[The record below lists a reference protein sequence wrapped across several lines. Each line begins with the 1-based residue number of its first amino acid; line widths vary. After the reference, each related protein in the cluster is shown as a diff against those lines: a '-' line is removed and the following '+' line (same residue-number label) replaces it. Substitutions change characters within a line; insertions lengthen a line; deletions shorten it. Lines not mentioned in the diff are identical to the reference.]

1 VASSP
6 DQDRSRSGALRSR
19 DTGPGSQAA
28 SNDSAAQLVREKAAD
43 TPDTPDTPLTADS
56 DRQLVKASFACIAAE
71 PQQAMETM
79 YARLFAAN
87 PELRALFPF
96 AMTQTRAA
104 FFAMLTRLVEG
115 LDDLPVT
122 EQALAA
128 LAADHR
134 KYGVIAKHLQPFFG
148 ALVAT
153 AQDCAGPAWTTE
165 TGSAWQAAIDYF
177 EAVMS
182 AALSADAQTQPAWWN
197 GEIVQH
203 DRRTDTVAVLTI
215 RPDQPLSYEPGQYI
229 AVQTSRWPRIWRS
242 YSIANAPRT
251 NGLIDIHV
259 RAVPG
264 GLVSTALVSHAA
276 AGDTITLGAARG
288 SLRLASDADRD
299 LVCVAG
305 GTGLAP
311 LKAITEALVGASG
324 QGRRREVT
332 LYLGVRRPRDLYDMR
347 DLETLQRAYPSLTLI
362 PVVERDITYDGRIG
376 RVADVAATHPSFRDC
391 DIYVAGPAGLV
402 SAADRVLAR
411 RVPAERM
418 HHDSLEALRLAAR
431 PPRVDHLG
439 R

>member
-6 DQDRSRSGALRSR
+6 DRRQTESGALRA
-19 DTGPGSQAA
+19 PGAGSDSQLA
-28 SNDSAAQLVREKAAD
+28 STESAAQPAIEKAAD
-43 TPDTPDTPLTADS
+43 TALTDDS
-56 DRQLVKASFACIAAE
+56 DRQLVKASFAFLASE

-96 AMTQTRAA
+96 AMTDTRAA
-104 FFAMLTRLVEG
+104 VFGMLTRLVEG
-115 LDDLPVT
+115 LDNLPAT
-122 EQALAA
+122 EQSLVA

-134 KYGVIAKHLQPFFG
+134 KYGVISKHLQPFFT

-153 AQDCAGPAWTTE
+153 AQDCAGSHWTTE
-165 TGSAWQAAIDYF
+165 TSSAWQAAIDYF
-177 EAVMS
+177 ETVMS
-182 AALSADAQTQPAWWN
+182 ASLNTEAQTQPAWWT

-203 DRRTDTVAVLTI
+203 DRRTDKVAVLTI

-229 AVQTSRWPRIWRS
+229 AVQTSRWPRIWRN

-288 SLRLASDADRD
+288 GLRLASDADRD

-332 LYLGVRRPRDLYDMR
+332 LYLGVRRARELYDMR

-362 PVVERDITYDGRIG
+362 PVVEREITYNGPGEGRIG
-376 RVADVAATHPSFRDC
+376 RLADVVATHPSFRDC
-391 DIYVAGPAGLV
+391 DVYVAGPAGLV
-402 SAADRVLAR
+402 SAADRVLAN
-411 RVPAERM
+411 RVPADRL
-418 HHDSLEALRLAAR
+418 HHDSLEALQLAAR

>member
-1 VASSP
+1 
-6 DQDRSRSGALRSR
+6 
-19 DTGPGSQAA
+19 
-28 SNDSAAQLVREKAAD
+28 
-43 TPDTPDTPLTADS
+43 
-56 DRQLVKASFACIAAE
+56 VKASFAFLASE

-87 PELRALFPF
+87 PELRTLFPF
-96 AMTQTRAA
+96 AMTDTRAA
-104 FFAMLTRLVEG
+104 VFGMLARLVEG
-115 LDDLPVT
+115 LDNLPAT
-122 EQALAA
+122 EQTLAS

-134 KYGVIAKHLQPFFG
+134 KYGVISKHLQPFFA

-153 AQDCAGPAWTTE
+153 ARDRAGSHWTAE

-177 EAVMS
+177 ETVMS
-182 AALSADAQTQPAWWN
+182 AALSADAQAQPAWWT

-203 DRRTDTVAVLTI
+203 DRRTATVAVLTI

-288 SLRLASDADRD
+288 SMRLASDADRD

-332 LYLGVRRPRDLYDMR
+332 LYLGVRRARELYDMR

-362 PVVERDITYDGRIG
+362 PVVERDITYDGRVG
-376 RVADVAATHPSFRDC
+376 RLADVVATHPSFRDC
-391 DIYVAGPAGLV
+391 DVYVAGPAGLV
-402 SAADRVLAR
+402 SAADKVLAH
-411 RVPAERM
+411 RVPAGRI

-431 PPRVDHLG
+431 PPRVDHLSRLARLRPCASAEPRRRRRPRSRRTAPGPRPASARRSCRTPAGSPPRLHG
-439 R
+439 RCAPR

>member
-6 DQDRSRSGALRSR
+6 YPDQTRPGALSAA
-19 DTGPGSQAA
+19 GAAAGSQAA
-28 SNDSAAQLVREKAAD
+28 SSESSAPPAQEKA
-43 TPDTPDTPLTADS
+43 PGTPLTTDS
-56 DRQLVKASFACIAAE
+56 DRQLVKASFAILAAE
-71 PQQAMETM
+71 PQQAMENM

-96 AMTQTRAA
+96 AMTHTRVAV
-104 FFAMLTRLVEG
+104 FAVLNRLVEG
-115 LDDLPVT
+115 LDNLPAT

-128 LAADHR
+128 LAANHR
-134 KYGVIAKHLQPFFG
+134 KYGVISKYIRPFFG
-148 ALVAT
+148 ALAAT
-153 AQDCAGPAWTTE
+153 ARDCAGSRWTTE

-182 AALSADAQTQPAWWN
+182 AALSADARAQPAWWT

-229 AVQTSRWPRIWRS
+229 AVQTRRWPRIWRS

-264 GLVSTALVSHAA
+264 GLVSTALVSHST

-288 SLRLASDADRD
+288 SMRLTADAGRD
-299 LVCVAG
+299 LVCVSG

-332 LYLGVRRPRDLYDMR
+332 LYLGVRRPRELYDMR

-362 PVVERDITYDGRIG
+362 PVVERDITYDGRVG
-376 RVADVAATHPSFRDC
+376 RLADVVATHPSFRDC
-391 DIYVAGPAGLV
+391 DVYVAGPAGLV
-402 SAADRVLAR
+402 SATARVLAH
-411 RVPAERM
+411 RVPADRL
-418 HHDSLEALRLAAR
+418 HHDPLEALRLAAR
-431 PPRVDHLG
+431 PPRVDHLS